1 MAEIVELAEIQ
12 RPRNKAGGRKSKRLG
27 KPKRLGRAVE
37 GRTWESFKTSLLEM
51 PLAIEMMSAQQ
62 ATPPMPAAQQATL
75 ESGVLAFRRES
86 NGDPRV
92 LLISR
97 RRSKKW
103 GIPKGRV
110 VPHLSF
116 RDNAV
121 KEAFEEAGVLGHV
134 SPSSVGV
141 FRAKKRV
148 ANDQRP
154 EIMEVW
160 VYLLEVAETLPDWPE
175 KGKRATRWVSCET
188 AARQLR
194 EPVLVHLCHWLAQ
207 N

>member
-1 MAEIVELAEIQ
+1 MAGSVKQTKIQ
-12 RPRNKAGGRKSKRLG
+12 RPAKKAGKRKSKLLG
-27 KPKRLGRAVE
+27 KPKRAGKAVE
-37 GRTWESFKTSLLEM
+37 ARTWESFKSALLEM

-62 ATPPMPAAQQATL
+62 AAPPISAAQSAML

-121 KEAFEEAGVLGHV
+121 KEAFEEAGVLGYV

-141 FRAKKRV
+141 FRAKKRMV
-148 ANDQRP
+148 DSQQT

-160 VYLLEVAETLPDWPE
+160 VYLLEVAETLADWPE
-175 KGKRATRWVSCET
+175 KGKRATRWVTCET

-194 EPVLVHLCHWLAQ
+194 EPVLVQLCHRLAQ